1 MAWGYRK
8 RKKLFP
14 GVTLNLGKRSAGLSI
29 GPKGAKVSANTRGQK
44 GLSLSWKGLFWRKR
58 G

>member
-1 MAWGYRK
+1 MPVRFRK

-14 GVTLNLGKRSAGLSI
+14 GVQLNLGKRSAGLSF
-29 GPKGAKVSANTRGQK
+29 GRRGSRVHVNTRGQK

-58 G
+58 L